1 MSNPTPLITKLASVV
16 DCSSFVY
23 NDATVYGGSFTA
35 RNQVA
40 LALFVSRTDKNG
52 VRTLQGITPDNSNPL
67 LVANWTVN
75 STDDGWLEKIL
86 FTVNI
91 WNSGQAYVVGDIIWN
106 TSDSNYYKCTQNHTN
121 HIPPNG
127 SFWSLTSYANL
138 FANELANTS
147 TQMVITFGSDLNTCR
162 IEDKMRLEYQ
172 RVADNFLSTLNS
184 NSDYT
189 EGDAMDS
196 LLNSA
201 YAALKNNRPQEAE
214 EIIRDLTNYQVN
226 YGALN
231 GPS

>member
-1 MSNPTPLITKLASVV
+1 
-16 DCSSFVY
+16 VY
-23 NDATVYGGSFTA
+23 QDFTVYGGSYTA

-40 LALFVSRTDKNG
+40 LFLFVTRTDKNG
-52 VRTLQGITPDNSNPL
+52 VRTPQSVTPGDVNPL
-67 LVANWTVN
+67 TIYTWAVT

-91 WNSGQAYVVGDIIWN
+91 WNSGTAYVVGDIIFN
-106 TSDSNYYKCTQNHTN
+106 TADGNLYKCILNHTN
-121 HIPPNG
+121 HVPPNG
-127 SFWSLTSYANL
+127 TYWVSIPSASLYT
-138 FANELANTS
+138 NELANVS
-147 TQMVITFGSDLNTCR
+147 TQMVITIGNDLNTCR

-172 RVADNFLSTLNS
+172 RIADNFLSTLNS
-184 NSDYT
+184 NQDFT
-189 EGDAMDS
+189 EGDNMDS

-231 GPS
+231 